1 MAYTARVRISVMLLC
16 AVCITGDVA
25 SQQKRRARGSVCQA
39 HPLEHRFTELIDS
52 LFEERFIN
60 EGAIVD
66 CGAHTG
72 HEACRYAS
80 LRPNS
85 IVHAI
90 EPMRSNLAALNASYA
105 HLRNIH
111 PLHGGLGSVERM
123 VDMAPRKLR
132 TGKKI
137 TMLEDVQLAPA
148 ANQSSATT
156 FRVHRLDNL
165 FAAQWPSQRL
175 VFAHFDVEGAE
186 LDVLAGAT
194 DTIRRDRPIFTVE
207 LKLGNTDYNAKLF
220 GAVRGLG
227 YDAFVVPER
236 CGVPYD
242 CRNAICLPVER
253 QPTAA
258 LSAGTVR
265 VQRWHPLETLDRI
278 WRASAKNGTLVKW
291 PVAVDECPKQASSNH
306 PCCRPNAT
314 EYLCR
319 AL

>member
-1 MAYTARVRISVMLLC
+1 MCSVHTRRPC
-16 AVCITGDVA
+16 QPAKTTGKRPVC
-25 SQQKRRARGSVCQA
+25 RAHS
-39 HPLEHRFTELIDS
+39 LEHRFTELINS
-52 LFEERFIN
+52 RAEERFIN

-90 EPMRSNLAALNASYA
+90 EPMRSNLDALNASYA

-111 PLHGGLGSVERM
+111 PPHGGLGSVERM

-236 CGVPYD
+236 CGVPYLL
-242 CRNAICLPVER
+242 AAPSALPVER

-258 LSAGTVR
+258 FSAGTVR
-265 VQRWHPLETLDRI
+265 VQRWHAPLSDPGRMMSKPAQK
-278 WRASAKNGTLVKW
+278 RHPGKW

-306 PCCRPNAT
+306 PCCTNAT
-314 EYLCR
+314 EGIYD
-319 AL
+319 ALRGGVNV

>member
-1 MAYTARVRISVMLLC
+1 
-16 AVCITGDVA
+16 
-25 SQQKRRARGSVCQA
+25 
-39 HPLEHRFTELIDS
+39 
-52 LFEERFIN
+52 
-60 EGAIVD
+60 
-66 CGAHTG
+66 
-72 HEACRYAS
+72 
-80 LRPNS
+80 
-85 IVHAI
+85 
-90 EPMRSNLAALNASYA
+90 MRSNLAALNASYA

-156 FRVHRLDNL
+156 FRVYRLDNL

-207 LKLGNTDYNAKLF
+207 LKLGNTAYNAKLF
-220 GAVRGLG
+220 GAVRELG

-242 CRNAICLPVER
+242 CRNVICLPAER

-265 VQRWHPLETLDRI
+265 VDALETFDRI

-291 PVAVDECPKQASSNH
+291 PIAVDECPKRASSNH
-306 PCCRPNAT
+306 PCRQHL
-314 EYLCR
+314 ESSR
-319 AL
+319 HG